1 LSKLRHDCGV
11 PALPLTDPPDE
22 DAGAATADRYRF
34 QYCCAAARLLAAI
47 AAGVECEV
55 ICEWH
60 EDFLVISSDG
70 NVEAVSVKHRDDGS
84 PAWTIATLGGQAG
97 NLRRLLDTFQRAN
110 GQIHCCFETNR
121 ASNADLNSADTTK
134 RGAARDDL
142 AQRLGATR
150 EELDEFLKRLTISR
164 VPDRADIINT
174 YADRYAAPALDRLG
188 ISGLEPSRAV
198 RIAYELITEASTERL
213 STAAAVTVLAAAP
226 ADRRTVIQAEVL
238 KARCVNDDD
247 VAAAL
252 QEAARELVPRLP
264 TLEGEAPE
272 ETSMSKKLRAGG
284 LGESVVDTAK
294 RRRTGWFA
302 HRAQYRDIPYRQEE
316 LDSLQEWVQDQANLA
331 ESFALD
337 TGALPYG
344 RAMHSDLLARLHDAA
359 TVPDGTRPEDR
370 HPTLLTGAAYQ
381 LTDDCTVWFSP
392 SEEVPGL
399 DA

>member
-1 LSKLRHDCGV
+1 V
-11 PALPLTDPPDE
+11 PAFPLTDPPEE

-34 QYCCAAARLLAAI
+34 QYCCAAARLLAAV

-70 NVEAVSVKHRDDGS
+70 KVEAVSIKHRDDGS
-84 PAWTIATLGGQAG
+84 AAWTIATLGGPAG

-110 GQIHCCFETNR
+110 GQIDCCFETNR
-121 ASNADLNSADTTK
+121 ASNAVNLNSTDPAK
-134 RGAARDDL
+134 REAARAEL
-142 AQRLGATR
+142 AQRLGASR
-150 EELDEFLKRLTISR
+150 EDLDVFLERLTITR
-164 VPDRADIINT
+164 VPDRAYIINT
-174 YADRYAAPALDRLG
+174 YADLYAAPALDRLG
-188 ISGLEPSRAV
+188 VMALEPFRAV
-198 RIAYELITEASTERL
+198 RIAYELIADASTERL
-213 STAAAVTVLAAAP
+213 STAAAVTVLTAAP

-238 KARCVNDDD
+238 KARCVNERD
-247 VAAAL
+247 VAEAL
-252 QEAARELVPRLP
+252 QEAARGRVPRLP
-264 TLEGEAPE
+264 TLDAEAPE

-302 HRAQYRDIPYRQEE
+302 HRAQYRDIPSRQEE
-316 LDSLQEWVQDQANLA
+316 LNSIQEWVQDQANLA
-331 ESFALD
+331 ESSALD
-337 TGALPYG
+337 TGTLPYG
-344 RAMHSDLLARLHDAA
+344 RAMHSDLIARLHDAA
-359 TVPDGTRPEDR
+359 TVPEGTRPEDR

-392 SEEVPGL
+392 PEEVPGL